1 MVSRRALLLGGLGA
15 AALAVSGTAF
25 AVEENVVPGRIRL
38 AELTGRCEIDATPAA
53 SRPGVVTSGSF
64 ASSARR
70 RTVGWSVATPPG
82 IALDGLPV
90 ALVLHGRSED
100 HTAPFAHLRLQD
112 FLAASV
118 LGSGRPFALASI
130 DGGDTYWHPRR
141 DGDDPIAM
149 LDDEYLPL
157 LGSLGLR
164 TDGIAVMGWSMGG
177 YGALLLARQS
187 HRQRLKTHIVAAA
200 AASPALFA
208 SYRHSAA
215 GAFDDD
221 ADFATFGALA
231 TEPDVG
237 TTPLYVS
244 CGTDDAFATETK
256 LYRMNVSPTPAGA
269 IGRGCHTAGYWRSIA
284 AEQIRFLAAHLG

>member
-1 MVSRRALLLGGLGA
+1 MVSRRTLLLGGLGA

-25 AVEENVVPGRIRL
+25 AVEENVVPGRIRS
-38 AELTGRCEIDATPAA
+38 AELTGQCEIDATPAA
-53 SRPGVVTSGSF
+53 SRASVVTSGSF

-100 HTAPFAHLRLQD
+100 HTAPFTHLRLQD

-118 LGSGRPFALASI
+118 LGGGRPFALASI

-149 LDDEYLPL
+149 LDDEYCRF
-157 LGSLGLR
+157 SEDWGLR

-187 HRQRLKTHIVAAA
+187 HRQRLQNPHCRCG
-200 AASPALFA
+200 S
-208 SYRHSAA
+208 SAA
-215 GAFDDD
+215 RRCSLRTG
-221 ADFATFGALA
+221 T
-231 TEPDVG
+231 VRRVHSM
-237 TTPLYVS
+237 TTPTS
-244 CGTDDAFATETK
+244 
-256 LYRMNVSPTPAGA
+256 RRS
-269 IGRGCHTAGYWRSIA
+269 GR
-284 AEQIRFLAAHLG
+284 LANRARCRNNSALRLLRHR